1 VSAKKK
7 LGIARKTIRGQTTQ
21 TIGIEKMH
29 IIPQPT
35 SLKQGIPHN
44 LDEWS
49 TPRLAPMQPKFTF

>member
-21 TIGIEKMH
+21 TIGIEKLH

-35 SLKQGIPHN
+35 SLKQ
-44 LDEWS
+44 
-49 TPRLAPMQPKFTF
+49 F